1 MLRRKHL
8 QCSAEEPWDG
18 SGKQPDEEQQQGGR
32 KPAGFSSLAWVS
44 LSLVPCCRQG
54 PCRDRE
60 LRAAIGAAV
69 PRTGT
74 ARDAHGCTWRRGKT
88 ASTAPGGTCP
98 ISGLW
103 HVQSSRSPSPMQGSE
118 LSSPSHSQLGRA
130 GHGCDAQDCLGCGM
144 AAKQAGIGVPLGIC
158 PAQLSMYLSGSALT
172 QGTEGRLGPNPS
184 CPLFRCRGSSSSRKG
199 LLTSPQG

>member
-1 MLRRKHL
+1 M

-60 LRAAIGAAV
+60 LQAAIGAAV
-69 PRTGT
+69 PRAGT

-118 LSSPSHSQLGRA
+118 HSSPSHSQLGKA

-144 AAKQAGIGVPLGIC
+144 AAKAGRNWGSPWDLSCSAQHVPVWIC
-158 PAQLSMYLSGSALT
+158 PYPGHRGAFGSKSLLSLI
-172 QGTEGRLGPNPS
+172 QVQ
-184 CPLFRCRGSSSSRKG
+184 RK
-199 LLTSPQG
+199 QQ